1 MPSTI
6 NNTINLFFGNSVY
19 KSKLSDHNQT
29 QNHGLNK
36 TPNRAT
42 LNCDYTPLSIENKIP
57 RPDGTRKYF
66 QNCENLKIPTVG
78 LQSDLTESDMSAA
91 IEDAMTDADNATA
104 PKSGLWVMNE
114 SNCNFVFVN
123 FKPALSRKVQPEI
136 EPALS
141 RKVQPEIKPALSHE
155 VKSEINKKNY
165 LNKDGQYSNTKDQ
178 NTQSP
183 KPVEQNIEPPTP
195 DHSADN
201 SEARDYSLDAKYVSM
216 LNLDSLNRLH
226 KIDTITVKKGSVFY
240 GSFGCKAI
248 EGPIKVQNTFYEPGT
263 GAIIAEIFI
272 EGKPHKFSLFF
283 INSEQKFDF
292 PQREFS
298 IIGKAWRERKA
309 EFDQKLDE
317 LSSFASDLPTRT
329 KRSEKENRKI
339 ERLMNFL
346 DAKPKKT
353 EIKPVEPVK
362 SFCLD
367 SRIEEVNDEQGR
379 PLKAIILNR
388 MQHHESNLPSL
399 TTPKKYPASE
409 RQIKY
414 RKGSDL
420 HLRFSQN
427 PVTKVS
433 NSISMAQRKG
443 FQAKVKTN
451 APIHSNANGLYNDQE
466 TQAYKLIDPVTF
478 KGTYLNFIEDRK
490 KHSN

>member
-1 MPSTI
+1 MHSTI
-6 NNTINLFFGNSVY
+6 NNTINLFFGNNVY

-29 QNHGLNK
+29 QSHGLKK

-57 RPDGTRKYF
+57 RPDGTRKNF

-91 IEDAMTDADNATA
+91 IEDAMTDADNVIAS
-104 PKSGLWVMNE
+104 KSGLWVMNE

-123 FKPALSRKVQPEI
+123 FKPALSRKVQ
-136 EPALS
+136 L
-141 RKVQPEIKPALSHE
+141 EIKPALSHE
-155 VKSEINKKNY
+155 VKPKINKKDC

-183 KPVEQNIEPPTP
+183 EPVEQNIEPPAP
-195 DHSADN
+195 DHSAAN

-292 PQREFS
+292 PHREFS

-309 EFDQKLDE
+309 EFDQKIDE

-388 MQHHESNLPSL
+388 MQHHERNLPSL

-427 PVTKVS
+427 PVTKLS

-451 APIHSNANGLYNDQE
+451 APIHNNANGLYNDQE

-478 KGTYLNFIEDRK
+478 KGTYLKFIEDRK